1 LPALLPA
8 SDKLSVG
15 LRAMLVEIVLGL
27 PVNMLI
33 DLLQLGQRLR
43 HHSRD
48 AIKGKLKCMLDS
60 EALRESLKQK

>member
-1 LPALLPA
+1 
-8 SDKLSVG
+8 
-15 LRAMLVEIVLGL
+15 MLVEIVLGL